1 MDGVLVEPRR
11 YRASLRSTMDYFGRI
26 MGWDSLYPG
35 EKTIAWFE
43 SKGIISEW
51 DIAPLFIAGVVESVL
66 EIYPNLRIPDDLLS
80 LCEMIKEA
88 KIPKPDTVVEEL
100 FESLPNLKK
109 SGFTYTDLVLYLIET
124 GTARITFNRLAGT
137 PLIDNILQHSRN
149 VKQNLITRVFQEVF
163 LGPIAFENTFHIPA
177 IGFDQTTQHIND
189 LQLISSEWNKN
200 LKKRCQEGLLELAIF
215 TARPSA
221 QDYPAGEGRIEF
233 SPEADIVV
241 DLLGWNQFPL
251 IGLGQLQFAADQL
264 GCASVDLIKPS
275 PVHALGAIGMVIT
288 KSLLPPIEAGWDL
301 VNNRFTTF
309 YDSFPELDIHIF
321 EDSPVGIR
329 GAIKALDILESQGIS
344 VQLTKWGVSTDLNKA
359 NHLRE
364 LGAEIVPSVN
374 FALNKIEAS
383 SLI

>member
-1 MDGVLVEPRR
+1 
-11 YRASLRSTMDYFGRI
+11 MDYFGRI

>member
-1 MDGVLVEPRR
+1 M
-11 YRASLRSTMDYFGRI
+11 
-26 MGWDSLYPG
+26 
-35 EKTIAWFE
+35 
-43 SKGIISEW
+43 
-51 DIAPLFIAGVVESVL
+51 
-66 EIYPNLRIPDDLLS
+66 
-80 LCEMIKEA
+80 
-88 KIPKPDTVVEEL
+88 
-100 FESLPNLKK
+100 
-109 SGFTYTDLVLYLIET
+109 
-124 GTARITFNRLAGT
+124 
-137 PLIDNILQHSRN
+137 
-149 VKQNLITRVFQEVF
+149 
-163 LGPIAFENTFHIPA
+163 
-177 IGFDQTTQHIND
+177 
-189 LQLISSEWNKN
+189 
-200 LKKRCQEGLLELAIF
+200 AIF

-364 LGAEIVPSVN
+364 LEQK
-374 FALNKIEAS
+374 L
-383 SLI
+383 SLQ